1 MIRDLLTAVLTIG
14 AVSYVAG
21 LSTPQQPA
29 SNATAANATATNATA
44 TGGLDPATVTFTTE
58 FGLVLHAI
66 KPASV
71 ADYESAIVALQEAMA
86 KSADEEVRKIAA
98 GWRVFKAAEL
108 DAKANPL
115 YVHVLQPATPG
126 VDYRPSLWLDKL
138 LEGAP
143 PELLAKYRDSFAVAP
158 SKLALTE
165 FANMSVAPV
174 AKPGNATPANAT
186 PPRPPGPVEKK
197 ESA

>member
-1 MIRDLLTAVLTIG
+1 VIRDLLTAVLTIG

-21 LSTPQQPA
+21 PNSSQQPA

-44 TGGLDPATVTFTTE
+44 TGGLDPAVVTFTTE

-115 YVHVLQPATPG
+115 YVHVLQPAIPG

-165 FANMSVAPV
+165 FANMSLAPV
-174 AKPGNATPANAT
+174 AKPTNASPSEPAKNASPLK
-186 PPRPPGPVEKK
+186 PPV
-197 ESA
+197 

>member
-14 AVSYVAG
+14 AVSYAAG

-44 TGGLDPATVTFTTE
+44 TGGLDPSVVTFATE
-58 FGLVLHAI
+58 LGLVLHAI
-66 KPASV
+66 KPSSV
-71 ADYESAIVALQEAMA
+71 ADYESAIVALQDAMA
-86 KSADEEVRKIAA
+86 KSTDEEVRKIAA
-98 GWRVFKAAEL
+98 GWRVFKATEL

-115 YVHVLQPATPG
+115 YVHVLQPAIPR

-143 PELLAKYRDSFAVAP
+143 PEILAKYRDSFAAPP

-165 FANMSVAPV
+165 FANMTVAPV
-174 AKPGNATPANAT
+174 AKPTNASANEPAKNST
-186 PPRPPGPVEKK
+186 PPKPLP
-197 ESA
+197 